1 LNTIKDQTENQ
12 KMENLKPSI
21 INHQPIHI
29 KTEVKSRLAD
39 LFTPIGIYLRLRD
52 QFRDTILLESAGNQG
67 ENNNFSFIGINAV
80 AGIEIR
86 NFDEAELKFP
96 LDNPVKIQLKNQ
108 KLSELLEN
116 FSQTF
121 DCEVPNHEIGKQAQG
136 LFGYTSYDAIP
147 FFENIKFKEQSEDN
161 KIPLMRY
168 RLYQYVIAI
177 NHHNDEM
184 FLIEN
189 KIADLKSELSTIEN
203 LIQQKNAPV
212 FPFDALGEETSNLT
226 NEEYLESVE
235 FAKKHCFRGDVFQLV
250 LSRRFEQKFR
260 GDEFNVYRA
269 LRNINPSPYL
279 FFFDYGDYKLMG
291 SSPESQLIIK
301 NHQAIIHPIA
311 GTFKR
316 TGNTEKDLE
325 AAEELKKDPKE
336 NAEHTMLVDL
346 GRNDLSIHGKNTRVT
361 KLKEIHFFSHV
372 IHMVSEVVADVDKNQ
387 NPYEMIA
394 TTFPQGTLSGAP
406 KYRAMQLID
415 EHEKTSR
422 SFYAGCIGF
431 VGFDGSCNQA
441 IMIRTFLSKNN
452 TLFYQAGAG
461 IVAKSNPE
469 NELQEVNN
477 KLGALKKA
485 IIKAEKI

>member
-1 LNTIKDQTENQ
+1 MKFNRNIQ
-12 KMENLKPSI
+12 LK
-21 INHQPIHI
+21 
-29 KTEVKSRLAD
+29 TTVKSTLSD

-52 QFRDTILLESAGNQG
+52 QFRDTILLESAGNQ
-67 ENNNFSFIGINAV
+67 NTDNNFSFIAVNAI

-86 NFDEAELKFP
+86 NYQEAHIKFP
-96 LDNPVKIQLKNQ
+96 LESAEKINIEKE
-108 KLSELLEN
+108 KLTDLLQD
-116 FSQTF
+116 FSQSF
-121 DCEVPNHEIGKQAQG
+121 ECEASNLPIGKSAQG
-136 LFGYTSYDAIP
+136 FFGYTSYDAIP
-147 FFENIKFKEQSEDN
+147 FFENIKFKEASEEN
-161 KIPLMRY
+161 KIPLLRY

-189 KIADLKSELSTIEN
+189 KIAGLKSEISVIEN
-203 LIQQKNAPV
+203 LIQQKNAPI
-212 FPFDALGEETSNLT
+212 FPFQKIGEEASNLT
-226 NEEYLESVE
+226 DEEYRNAVE
-235 FAKKHCFRGDVFQLV
+235 TAKKHCFRGDVFQLV
-250 LSRRFEQKFR
+250 LSRRFQQKFM
-260 GDEFNVYRA
+260 GDEFNVYRS

-301 NHQAIIHPIA
+301 NGNAIIHPIA

-316 TGNTEKDLE
+316 TGNVEEDLK
-325 AAEELKKDPKE
+325 AAEELRIDAKE

-346 GRNDLSIHGKNTRVT
+346 ARNDLSILGKNTKVS
-361 KLKEIHFFSHV
+361 KLKEIQFFSHV
-372 IHMVSEVVADVDKNQ
+372 IHMVSEVTTEVSDDQ

-415 EHEKTSR
+415 DYEKTSR
-422 SFYAGCIGF
+422 SYYGGSIGF

-461 IVAKSNPE
+461 IVAKSSAE

-485 IIKAEKI
+485 ILKAEKLV